1 MNVGINKTRHCEE
14 RSNLFLLGRRLFQ
27 SCLLHNYV
35 LNLSRMCVR
44 DGSGILFFFPE
55 RSRRDKKKRY
65 SGQPDPDC
73 GVYGAFRG
81 NAQLLFVAFLFSFFA
96 SCNTQPEQKKPIGP
110 AKYKKSLVNANK
122 DLVALEQQDIENYI
136 LRQKWEMVETGSGLQ
151 YMIYEQGNGK
161 QVEEG
166 LVVQCAYTTG
176 LLTGKTCYS
185 SDKLG
190 PKEFLVGRGGVESGL
205 EEAVL
210 LFREGDKIKII
221 LPSHLAFGLVGDDDC
236 IPKKA
241 VLVYD
246 LEVRNVLEPITIN

>member
-1 MNVGINKTRHCEE
+1 MRLLVSFICL
-14 RSNLFLLGRRLFQ
+14 SSLFL
-27 SCLLHNYV
+27 C
-35 LNLSRMCVR
+35 
-44 DGSGILFFFPE
+44 
-55 RSRRDKKKRY
+55 
-65 SGQPDPDC
+65 
-73 GVYGAFRG
+73 A
-81 NAQLLFVAFLFSFFA
+81 
-96 SCNTQPEQKKPIGP
+96 CNMEPEQKKPIDP
-110 AKYKKSLVNANK
+110 AKHKKSLVNANK

-136 LRQKWEMVETGSGLQ
+136 TRQNWEMVETGSGLQ

-210 LFREGDKIKII
+210 LFREGDKAKII

-246 LEVRNVLEPITIN
+246 LEVKNVLEPININ

>member
-1 MNVGINKTRHCEE
+1 MIRMLTEICRGVWKYAR
-14 RSNLFLLGRRLFQ
+14 FLNDRII
-27 SCLLHNYV
+27 
-35 LNLSRMCVR
+35 
-44 DGSGILFFFPE
+44 SGVFP
-55 RSRRDKKKRY
+55 Y
-65 SGQPDPDC
+65 APTM
-73 GVYGAFRG
+73 G
-81 NAQLLFVAFLFSFFA
+81 NAQIIFIMLLFSFFT
-96 SCNTQPEQKKPIGP
+96 SCDTQPERKQPIDP
-110 AKYKKSLVNANK
+110 AKYKKSLVKANK
-122 DLVALEQQDIENYI
+122 ELVAVEQQDIENYI
-136 LRQKWEMVETGSGLQ
+136 ARQKWEMVETGSGLQ

-161 QVEEG
+161 QVELG
-166 LVVQCAYTTG
+166 KVIQCAYETS

-185 SDKLG
+185 SDELG

-246 LEVRNVLEPITIN
+246 LEVRNVLEPIRN